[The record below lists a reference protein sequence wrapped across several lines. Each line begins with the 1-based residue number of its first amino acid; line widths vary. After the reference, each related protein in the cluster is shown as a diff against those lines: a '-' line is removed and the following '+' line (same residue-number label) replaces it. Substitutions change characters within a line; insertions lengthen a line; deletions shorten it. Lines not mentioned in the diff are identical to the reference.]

1 MLEILKFSLSDA
13 LEDSLKLLPFL
24 FVTYIIMEAIERA
37 SKTKKTSLMS
47 KAGKASPIIGSVL
60 GAFPQCGFSAA
71 ASNLYSAGFIGM
83 GTLLSVFMS
92 TSDEML
98 PVFIA
103 EKVAPATILK
113 LLGAKVIVGAITGF
127 IVSLA
132 IAKFV
137 KKEEETHKQIEKQ
150 EEFCSHCHSHGII
163 RCALGHTVKIFAFI
177 FLITVVI
184 NMCMESI
191 GEMRLTSL
199 FTNMPVI
206 SQALAGL
213 IGLIPNCAASVVI
226 SQLYIDGIIS
236 PGTMFTGLLVS
247 AGVGL
252 LVLFK
257 ENRSKKD
264 TAIVIG
270 ILYGSSLVWGLLVD
284 IVGIVF

>member
-1 MLEILKFSLSDA
+1 MLEILKFSFEDA
-13 LEDSLKLLPFL
+13 VEDSLKLLPFL
-24 FVTYIIMEAIERA
+24 FVTYLIMEALERA
-37 SKTKKTSLMS
+37 SRNKNQNLMS
-47 KAGKASPIIGSVL
+47 KAGKASPLIGAVL

-83 GTLLSVFMS
+83 GTLISVFMS

-103 EKVAPATILK
+103 EKVNPATIFK
-113 LLGAKVIVGAITGF
+113 LLGAKIVVGAITGF
-127 IVSLA
+127 LVSLV
-132 IAKFV
+132 ILKFV
-137 KKEEETHKQIEKQ
+137 KKEEESHRQVEKQ
-150 EEFCSHCHSHGII
+150 EEFCSHCHNHSII
-163 RCALGHTVKIFAFI
+163 KCAAGHTVKIFIFI
-177 FLITVVI
+177 FIITMVI
-184 NMCMESI
+184 NVCMEII
-191 GEMRLTSL
+191 GETRLTSL
-199 FTNMPVI
+199 FNDLPVV

-236 PGTMFTGLLVS
+236 SGTMFTGLLVS

-257 ENRSKKD
+257 ENKNRKD

-270 ILYGSSLVWGLLVD
+270 VLYGTSLIWGLLVD